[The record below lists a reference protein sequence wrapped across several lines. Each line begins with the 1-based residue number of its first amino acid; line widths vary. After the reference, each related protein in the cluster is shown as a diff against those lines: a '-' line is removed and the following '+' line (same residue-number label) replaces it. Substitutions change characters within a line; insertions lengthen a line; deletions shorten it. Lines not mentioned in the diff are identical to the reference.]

1 MKDRGFLLH
10 TKYLYTMGIGF
21 DTILYSKLDNE
32 YSDAA

>member
-1 MKDRGFLLH
+1 
-10 TKYLYTMGIGF
+10 MGIGF